1 MSLLDKFKNLFT
13 DEEEEIEEEI
23 PIKSNPKK
31 EETNS
36 LPTFMREKIEREK
49 NEKEIHFAHNIENT
63 SDLARQIP
71 KSEPLEKK
79 EVSTSYQEVSPMET
93 KAEVKAEDK
102 NSSFKF
108 PIAFEEKD
116 FIETTRQSKQ
126 NVIYKEQEKKKEQEE
141 ARKKKTASIYGSKKE
156 KKEEPKFKA
165 TPIISPVYGILDK
178 NYTKEEV
185 KVNENESLAN
195 VSNVNI
201 ESKSPSRT
209 STPKVDF
216 ESVRRKAYGNLTD
229 DIRDNLSCENCE
241 LLKEARRMGRIN
253 NNDDKDLLEDMTED
267 LKETSYSKKDISIE
281 EAEENYY
288 DFGVSYEPNH
298 NITEPESIID
308 SEPIESFKSI
318 EDDTQEVKIVNH
330 LDNETESEPI
340 EFKEPAK
347 SKPSVLSTLKKSM
360 GEVPEKPEFPT
371 ASEQPKKKS
380 IEDLELTDDLFNL
393 IDSMY
398 EERNDD

>member
-1 MSLLDKFKNLFT
+1 M
-13 DEEEEIEEEI
+13 
-23 PIKSNPKK
+23 
-31 EETNS
+31 
-36 LPTFMREKIEREK
+36 
-49 NEKEIHFAHNIENT
+49 
-63 SDLARQIP
+63 
-71 KSEPLEKK
+71 
-79 EVSTSYQEVSPMET
+79 
-93 KAEVKAEDK
+93 
-102 NSSFKF
+102 
-108 PIAFEEKD
+108 
-116 FIETTRQSKQ
+116 
-126 NVIYKEQEKKKEQEE
+126 
-141 ARKKKTASIYGSKKE
+141 
-156 KKEEPKFKA
+156 
-165 TPIISPVYGILDK
+165 
-178 NYTKEEV
+178 

-298 NITEPESIID
+298 NITEPETEPEPIID

-340 EFKEPAK
+340 KFKEPAK